1 MRAGSEMKKALTYDA
16 AEFLESDED
25 IAAYLNAALDDG
37 DPVLVSAAL
46 GDIARARGMFDS
58 KIRYHSLSKLE

>member
-1 MRAGSEMKKALTYDA
+1 MRAGNEMKKTLTYDA

-37 DPVLVSAAL
+37 DPALVSAAL
-46 GDIARARGMFDS
+46 GDIARARGMRDS
-58 KIRYHSLSKLE
+58 KIRYHSSSKLE